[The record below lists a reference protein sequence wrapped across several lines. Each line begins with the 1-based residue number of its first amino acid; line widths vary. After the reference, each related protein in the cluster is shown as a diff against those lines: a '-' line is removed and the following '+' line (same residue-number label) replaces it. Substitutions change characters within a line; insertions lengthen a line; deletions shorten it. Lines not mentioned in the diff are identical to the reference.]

1 MNNFPERDWKQ
12 LRKIKDEILASA
24 CEKIFKKI
32 ESISEKRTGCEYNAY
47 LDLWKVIQKE
57 DNKIAEM
64 FNDLK
69 RSNALTNLISCRQ
82 YGFLSD
88 ENLDKFSQET
98 QSLIKK
104 LIEVQR

>member
-1 MNNFPERDWKQ
+1 VNNFPERDWKQ

-69 RSNALTNLISCRQ
+69 RSNALTKLITWSQ

-88 ENLDKFSQET
+88 KNLAKFSQET
-98 QSLIKK
+98 QDLIEKLIK
-104 LIEVQR
+104 LRH